1 MTKKQIDKLTRK
13 LDAMR
18 LPDLQAEFQRVTGTA
33 NRSPNRKFLIRGI
46 VAASQAGG
54 VGEATP
60 AAEGSAAAGEP
71 APSAAPAATDG
82 QDEPEEE
89 VEVEIEEEDA
99 AQARVEEEGAAAE
112 RAEEAAAEEEGD
124 AQGEE
129 EGDGD
134 DEAVAGGAAG
144 AAPSTADEVPLSKM
158 SVAQL
163 RRLYVQVVGRNTG
176 STDKAYLIWK
186 IREAR
191 KGRIRVGPAP
201 ERTPHA
207 GNDAFMVLP
216 LRVPRLT
223 VAKLDAAWQRAGIES
238 RTAFLFRATRMLLK
252 KLGEDDVAELFKEP
266 AKAERGAAEAAPA
279 RRRPARRPA
288 AEGRAQPRGG
298 RAGRPAGRRQ
308 AGARA
313 R

>member
-1 MTKKQIDKLTRK
+1 
-13 LDAMR
+13 
-18 LPDLQAEFQRVTGTA
+18 V
-33 NRSPNRKFLIRGI
+33 
-46 VAASQAGG
+46 
-54 VGEATP
+54 
-60 AAEGSAAAGEP
+60 AAGEP

-82 QDEPEEE
+82 QAEPEEE

-112 RAEEAAAEEEGD
+112 RAEEAAAEAES
-124 AQGEE
+124 
-129 EGDGD
+129 
-134 DEAVAGGAAG
+134 GGAESGGAGDSG
-144 AAPSTADEVPLSKM
+144 AAASEPDGAAAGPAADEMPLSKM
-158 SVAQL
+158 SVPQL
-163 RRLYVQVVGRNTG
+163 RRLYVKEIGRNTG
-176 STDKAYLIWK
+176 STDKGYLIWK

-238 RTAFLFRATRMLLK
+238 RTAFLYRATRMLLK
-252 KLGEDDVAELFKEP
+252 KLGEEDVAELFKEP

-279 RRRPARRPA
+279 RRRPARRPS
-288 AEGRAQPRGG
+288 AEGRTQPRVG
-298 RAGRPAGRRQ
+298 RGGRPAGRRQ